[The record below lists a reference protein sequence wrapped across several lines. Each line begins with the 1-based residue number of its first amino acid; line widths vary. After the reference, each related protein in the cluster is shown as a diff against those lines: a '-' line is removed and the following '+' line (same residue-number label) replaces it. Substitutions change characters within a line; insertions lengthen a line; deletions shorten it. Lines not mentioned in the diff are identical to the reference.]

1 MVSAHL
7 LAPAGRRVTYPLV
20 TTAPE
25 RATRVGFAGM
35 GTMGAPMAANLARAD
50 FAVSVWNRTPG
61 RDAAPL
67 ALGARR
73 AADPAELAAAS
84 DVVVLC
90 LTDGP
95 QVAEVLFERGLA
107 DALRPGAVV
116 VDCSTTSPLAAT
128 RVAAALAERGV
139 GFVDAPVTGGSE
151 GAEKGTLTILC
162 GGADDDLDTVAPVLA
177 ALGTRVARLG
187 PAGAGQWA
195 KAINQVIL
203 AGTYLAVA
211 EGVTLALKAGLDASA
226 VVAAI
231 GPGAAG
237 SWVLENRSA
246 RMIADDYPL
255 GFKIELHRKDLGI
268 ALELA
273 RAVGAVLP
281 VTSLAATLEDGL
293 VATGHGAED
302 NSALARPIR
311 RLSGL

>member
-1 MVSAHL
+1 
-7 LAPAGRRVTYPLV
+7 
-20 TTAPE
+20 
-25 RATRVGFAGM
+25 
-35 GTMGAPMAANLARAD
+35 MGAPMAANLARAG
-50 FAVSVWNRTPG
+50 FEVTVWNRTPG
-61 RDAAPL
+61 RDEAPV

-73 AADPAELAAAS
+73 AESPAALAVRCE
-84 DVVVLC
+84 VVVLC
-90 LTDGP
+90 LTDAP
-95 QVAEVLFERGLA
+95 QVDEVLFAGGLA
-107 DALRPGAVV
+107 DALAPGAVV
-116 VDCSTTSPLAAT
+116 VDCSTTSPVAAQ
-128 RVAAALAERGV
+128 RVASALAERGV

-162 GGADDDLDTVAPVLA
+162 GGADEDLATVAPVLA
-177 ALGTRVARLG
+177 ALGTRVAHLG

-268 ALELA
+268 ALELS
-273 RAVGAVLP
+273 RALGAVLP
-281 VTSLAATLEDGL
+281 VTALAATLEDGL
-293 VATGHGAED
+293 VASGHGADD

>member
-1 MVSAHL
+1 MTTT
-7 LAPAGRRVTYPLV
+7 PAG
-20 TTAPE
+20 
-25 RATRVGFAGM
+25 TRVGFAGL
-35 GTMGAPMAANLARAD
+35 GTMGAPMAANLARAGFD
-50 FAVSVWNRTPG
+50 LRVWNRTPG
-61 RDAAPL
+61 RDEAPV
-67 ALGARR
+67 ALGARP
-73 AADPAELAAAS
+73 AASPDELAAGC

-90 LTDGP
+90 LTDAP
-95 QVAEVLFERGLA
+95 QVDEVLFARGLA
-107 DALRPGAVV
+107 DGLRAGAVV
-116 VDCSTTSPLAAT
+116 VDCSTTSPLAAQ

-151 GAEKGTLTILC
+151 GATKGTLTILC
-162 GGADDDLDTVAPVLA
+162 GGAEDDLATVAPVLA
-177 ALGTRVARLG
+177 AMGTSITHLG
-187 PAGAGQWA
+187 PVGAGQWA

-231 GPGAAG
+231 ARGAAG

-246 RMIADDYPL
+246 RMIADEYPL

-293 VATGHGAED
+293 VASGHGGED

>member
-1 MVSAHL
+1 M
-7 LAPAGRRVTYPLV
+7 
-20 TTAPE
+20 
-25 RATRVGFAGM
+25 GFAGM

-50 FAVSVWNRTPG
+50 FALTVWNRTPG
-61 RDAAPL
+61 RDQAPV
-67 ALGARR
+67 ALGARQ
-73 AADPAELAAAS
+73 ADSPAGLGAGS

-90 LTDGP
+90 LTDAP
-95 QVAEVLFERGLA
+95 QVDEVLFGRGLA
-107 DALRPGAVV
+107 DALRAGAVV
-116 VDCSTTSPLAAT
+116 VDCSTTSPLAAQ

-162 GGADDDLDTVAPVLA
+162 GGADHDVAAVSPVLSA
-177 ALGTRVARLG
+177 MGTTLTHLG
-187 PAGAGQWA
+187 PVGAGQWA
-195 KAINQVIL
+195 KAVNQVIL

-211 EGVTLALKAGLDASA
+211 EGVTLAMKSGLDASA
-226 VVAAI
+226 VVAALTR
-231 GPGAAG
+231 GAAG

-268 ALELA
+268 ALELS
-273 RAVGAVLP
+273 RALGAVLP
-281 VTSLAATLEDGL
+281 VTALAATLEDGL
-293 VATGHGAED
+293 VAEGHGGDD